1 MSLRNTF
8 GAGSCRAPVPEPD
21 SLMNLTIQLLSVL
34 LLGLLSLP
42 GCDRGAHSNDQP
54 AGHGAEHGESAGH
67 AGHGGHDIWLTSPR
81 RQDTT
86 ITQEY
91 VCRIMSCRHITIR
104 PLASGY
110 LQPITVKEGQ
120 RVKAG
125 DVLFQIVPAVY
136 QARLE
141 ADRAE
146 AEAARIECA
155 NTRKLVE
162 DNVISAQELAI
173 AEANLGQAE
182 ANVRLAEVELAFTSV
197 RAPFDGIIDRLEE
210 QHGSLVDEGDAL
222 TTLSDNSVMW
232 VYFNVPEA
240 RYLEYMAAK
249 GEAGS
254 SQDIEL
260 QLANGQVFPQR
271 GAIGAIEA
279 DFDNETG
286 NIAFRADFPN
296 PEFILRNGQTGK
308 VMIRRSL
315 AGALVIPQR
324 ATFSILAKRFVFVVG
339 EDGIAHQREIEVT
352 HELEDIF
359 VIGKGLAE
367 GDRIVLEGIAEIRD
381 GQHLDH
387 VEFRPADAALSNQKR
402 YAE

>member
-1 MSLRNTF
+1 MNPNVHRSCIVSLAVLVLSGCGPGTH
-8 GAGSCRAPVPEPD
+8 GGGEAP
-21 SLMNLTIQLLSVL
+21 
-34 LLGLLSLP
+34 
-42 GCDRGAHSNDQP
+42 
-54 AGHGAEHGESAGH
+54 GHGAEQGETSTH

-104 PLASGY
+104 PLASGF

-125 DVLFQIVPAVY
+125 DELFQIVPAVY

-141 ADRAE
+141 ADRSE

-173 AEANLGQAE
+173 AEAKLGQAE
-182 ANVRLAEVELAFTSV
+182 AKVRLAEVELAFTTI
-197 RAPFDGIIDRLEE
+197 RAPFDGIIDRIEE
-210 QHGSLVDEGDAL
+210 QHGSVVDEGDAL

-240 RYLEYMAAK
+240 RYLEFMATE
-249 GEAGS
+249 GESGAS
-254 SQDIEL
+254 RDIEL
-260 QLANGQVFPQR
+260 LLANGQVFPQR
-271 GAIGAIEA
+271 GSIGAIEA
-279 DFDNETG
+279 DFNNETG

-296 PEFILRNGQTGK
+296 PDHLLRHGQTGK
-308 VMIRRSL
+308 VVIRRAL
-315 AGALVIPQR
+315 PGALVIPQR
-324 ATFSILAKRFVFVVG
+324 ATFSILAKRYVFVVG
-339 EDGIAHQREIEVT
+339 EDGIAHQREIGIA

-359 VIGKGLAE
+359 VVAKGLDE
-367 GDRIVLEGIAEIRD
+367 GDRIVLDGIGEVRD
-381 GQHLDH
+381 GQHLEH
-387 VEFRPADAALSNQKR
+387 VEFRPADQVLPNQKF

>member
-1 MSLRNTF
+1 
-8 GAGSCRAPVPEPD
+8 
-21 SLMNLTIQLLSVL
+21 MNLTITLLSVL
-34 LLGLLSLP
+34 LLAVLSLP
-42 GCDRGAHSNDQP
+42 GCDQGAHSEDQP
-54 AGHGAEHGESAGH
+54 VGHGAEHGEPSGHAGH

-81 RQDTT
+81 RQDAT

-125 DVLFQIVPAVY
+125 DVLFQIVPSVY

-141 ADRAE
+141 ADRSE

-173 AEANLGQAE
+173 AEAKLGQAE
-182 ANVRLAEVELAFTSV
+182 AKVRLAEVELAFTSV

-222 TTLSDNSVMW
+222 TTLSDNSIMW
-232 VYFNVPEA
+232 VYFNVPES

-249 GEAGS
+249 EEPGA

-260 QLANGQVFPQR
+260 QLANGRAFTQR
-271 GAIGAIEA
+271 GVIGAIEA
-279 DFDNETG
+279 DFNNETG

-296 PEFILRNGQTGK
+296 PDFILRNGQTGK
-308 VMIRRSL
+308 VMIRQSL
-315 AGALVIPQR
+315 PAALVIPQR

-339 EDGIAHQREIEVT
+339 EDGIAHQREIEIA

-359 VIGKGLAE
+359 VIEKGLAE
-367 GDRIVLEGIAEIRD
+367 GDRIVLDGLAEIRD
-381 GQHLDH
+381 GQHLDR
-387 VEFRPADAALSNQKR
+387 VQFRPADEALSNQKR